1 MGMGVIDKLL
11 IRVDFLAH
19 PTRHSDLPTIS
30 YCRGFGDSDGSGRL
44 EEQIRPS
51 AVNEHVTT
59 KVSATVNT
67 TASVISN
74 VATSGGSAGH
84 ERSCVSGPGFEQ
96 RDFGFG
102 FDFGFDFDFD
112 FGCDLGKSHDSSSCC
127 AGGSSSALWVCFD
140 FADCSFGCGRGCD
153 CGFDYDFRFGTGCD
167 KGCGRGSA
175 PPVIAIA
182 ACSGAMIDL
191 FPYYLG
197 TSCFLFP

>member
-19 PTRHSDLPTIS
+19 LTRHRDLPTIS

-74 VATSGGSAGH
+74 VPTSGG
-84 ERSCVSGPGFEQ
+84 RSEPG
-96 RDFGFG
+96 
-102 FDFGFDFDFD
+102 
-112 FGCDLGKSHDSSSCC
+112 
-127 AGGSSSALWVCFD
+127 
-140 FADCSFGCGRGCD
+140 
-153 CGFDYDFRFGTGCD
+153 
-167 KGCGRGSA
+167 
-175 PPVIAIA
+175 
-182 ACSGAMIDL
+182 
-191 FPYYLG
+191 
-197 TSCFLFP
+197 